1 MRLSERSEGQFT
13 DKEKCNFIWGSY
25 DQGIL
30 SLWADLQTLGSVG
43 RIQILIQNYLLNME
57 SQQREIIRWAKRVSA
72 TE

>member
-13 DKEKCNFIWGSY
+13 DKEICNLIWGSY

-30 SLWADLQTLGSVG
+30 SLWANLQTLDSVG

-57 SQQREIIRWAKRVSA
+57 SQQREIIRWARRVSA
-72 TE
+72 T